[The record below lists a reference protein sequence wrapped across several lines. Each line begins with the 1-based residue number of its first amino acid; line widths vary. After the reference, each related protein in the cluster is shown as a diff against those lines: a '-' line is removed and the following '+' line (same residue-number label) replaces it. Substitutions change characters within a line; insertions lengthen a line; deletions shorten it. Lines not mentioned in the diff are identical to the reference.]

1 VHFAATAGRD
11 KSDSGIEASASGG
24 TIPCS
29 RFRGVGSDRRE
40 EYGIFIVVGSK
51 IAIDRERTAEF
62 CRRHH
67 IRRLALFGSVLTDD
81 FRPDSD
87 VDVLVDF
94 EPGQVI
100 GFRIFDIEDELSQIL
115 GGHRVDLV
123 REKYLNRR
131 LRNRVLAG
139 AETQYAER

>member
-1 VHFAATAGRD
+1 MRAECGMRTPMAA
-11 KSDSGIEASASGG
+11 
-24 TIPCS
+24 
-29 RFRGVGSDRRE
+29 
-40 EYGIFIVVGSK
+40 K
-51 IAIDRERTAEF
+51 IAIDRHRIAEF

-67 IRRLALFGSVLTDD
+67 VRKLALFGSVLTDD

-100 GFRIFDIEDELSQIL
+100 GFRIFDIEEELSRIL

-131 LRNRVLAG
+131 LRDRVLAS
-139 AETQYAER
+139 AETQYAEG